1 MNSKTRAKT
10 DHEDIKKEIKKTAI
24 VKPTI
29 RPKQKSFNGFTH
41 GSARIKKE
49 EESFSS
55 LPSEIQG
62 KNRRVHKN
70 RKLNIFSHDQNSIR
84 KFQHKVNKSDI
95 QRDELEEEIEN
106 DIGQSNELVD
116 KENNCVISLEDQRIT
131 QYVIPNPQVLT
142 KPLLDVID
150 DLCSGASSNCDRKK
164 LSQEKRRKSLSQ
176 ERIIGIKQFFR
187 YSKLWRDIKG
197 LYNVKMH
204 IINFLL

>member
-1 MNSKTRAKT
+1 MNSKERPKI

-41 GSARIKKE
+41 GSARIKN

-55 LPSEIQG
+55 LPNQIQSKIKRG
-62 KNRRVHKN
+62 NTS
-70 RKLNIFSHDQNSIR
+70 RKINIISHDQKCNTKSKYRI
-84 KFQHKVNKSDI
+84 NKSDI
-95 QRDELEEEIEN
+95 QKDELEEEIEK
-106 DIGQSNELVD
+106 DICLDELVLD
-116 KENNCVISLEDQRIT
+116 KENNRVSLEDLKLRRT
-131 QYVIPNPQVLT
+131 QDVIPNPRVLT

-176 ERIIGIKQFFR
+176 ERIIGIKQFFK

-197 LYNVKMH
+197 L
-204 IINFLL
+204 

>member
-1 MNSKTRAKT
+1 MNSKERPKI

-29 RPKQKSFNGFTH
+29 RPKQRSFNGFTH
-41 GSARIKKE
+41 GSARIKN

-55 LPSEIQG
+55 LPNQIQSKIKRG
-62 KNRRVHKN
+62 NTS
-70 RKLNIFSHDQNSIR
+70 RKINIISHDQKCNTKSKYRI
-84 KFQHKVNKSDI
+84 NKSDI
-95 QRDELEEEIEN
+95 QKDELEEEIEK
-106 DIGQSNELVD
+106 DIGLDELVLD
-116 KENNCVISLEDQRIT
+116 KENNRVSLEDLKLRRT
-131 QYVIPNPQVLT
+131 QDVIPNPRVLT

-176 ERIIGIKQFFR
+176 ERIIGIKQFFK

-197 LYNVKMH
+197 L
-204 IINFLL
+204 

>member
-1 MNSKTRAKT
+1 MNSKTKAKT

-24 VKPTI
+24 VRPTI

-41 GSARIKKE
+41 GSTRIKKE

-55 LPSEIQG
+55 LPNEIQSKRG
-62 KNRRVHKN
+62 HKI
-70 RKLNIFSHDQNSIR
+70 RKLNIISHEQKCIR
-84 KFQHKVNKSDI
+84 KFTNKTPKSDI

-106 DIGQSNELVD
+106 EVGLHELVD
-116 KENNCVISLEDQRIT
+116 KENNCVSREDQRIT
-131 QYVIPNPQVLT
+131 KDVIPNPHVLT

-150 DLCSGASSNCDRKK
+150 ELCSGASSNCDRKK

-187 YSKLWRDIKG
+187 YSKVWRDIKG
-197 LYNVKMH
+197 L
-204 IINFLL
+204 

>member
-1 MNSKTRAKT
+1 MNSKERPKI

-41 GSARIKKE
+41 GSARIKN

-55 LPSEIQG
+55 LPSQIQSKIKRG
-62 KNRRVHKN
+62 HTN
-70 RKLNIFSHDQNSIR
+70 RKINIISHAQNSNT
-84 KFQHKVNKSDI
+84 KPKYKSNNTYI

-106 DIGQSNELVD
+106 DIGLNELVLD
-116 KENNCVISLEDQRIT
+116 KENNRVSLEDLKLRRT
-131 QYVIPNPQVLT
+131 QDVIPNPRVLT

-150 DLCSGASSNCDRKK
+150 DLCSGANSNCDRKK

-176 ERIIGIKQFFR
+176 ERIIGIKQFFK

-197 LYNVKMH
+197 L
-204 IINFLL
+204 

>member
-1 MNSKTRAKT
+1 MNSKERPKI

-41 GSARIKKE
+41 GSARIKN

-55 LPSEIQG
+55 LPNQIQSKIKRG
-62 KNRRVHKN
+62 NTS
-70 RKLNIFSHDQNSIR
+70 RKINIISHDQKCNTKSKYRI
-84 KFQHKVNKSDI
+84 NNSDI
-95 QRDELEEEIEN
+95 QKDELEEEIEN
-106 DIGQSNELVD
+106 DIGLEELVLD
-116 KENNCVISLEDQRIT
+116 KENNRVSLEDLKLRRT
-131 QYVIPNPQVLT
+131 QDVIPNPRVLT

-176 ERIIGIKQFFR
+176 ERIIGIKQFFK

-197 LYNVKMH
+197 L
-204 IINFLL
+204 

>member
-1 MNSKTRAKT
+1 MNSKERPKI

-41 GSARIKKE
+41 GSARIKN

-55 LPSEIQG
+55 LPNQIQSKIKRG
-62 KNRRVHKN
+62 NTS
-70 RKLNIFSHDQNSIR
+70 RKINIISHDQKCNTKSKYRI
-84 KFQHKVNKSDI
+84 NKSDI
-95 QRDELEEEIEN
+95 QKDELEEEIEK
-106 DIGQSNELVD
+106 DIGLDELVLD
-116 KENNCVISLEDQRIT
+116 KENNRVSLEDLKLRRT
-131 QYVIPNPQVLT
+131 QDVIPNPRVLT

-176 ERIIGIKQFFR
+176 ERIIGIKQFFK

-197 LYNVKMH
+197 L
-204 IINFLL
+204 

>member
-1 MNSKTRAKT
+1 MNSKTGAKT

-49 EESFSS
+49 ESFSS
-55 LPSEIQG
+55 LPSEIQS
-62 KNRRVHKN
+62 KSRRVHKN

-95 QRDELEEEIEN
+95 QRDELEEEIGLIN
-106 DIGQSNELVD
+106 DSVD
-116 KENNCVISLEDQRIT
+116 KENNCVVSLKDQRIT
-131 QYVIPNPQVLT
+131 QDVVPYPQVFT
-142 KPLLDVID
+142 KPFLDVID

-197 LYNVKMH
+197 LYNVKIH
-204 IINFLL
+204 R

>member
-1 MNSKTRAKT
+1 MNSKERPKI

-41 GSARIKKE
+41 GSARIKN

-55 LPSEIQG
+55 LPNQIQSKIKRG
-62 KNRRVHKN
+62 NTS
-70 RKLNIFSHDQNSIR
+70 RKINIISHDQKCNTKSKYRI
-84 KFQHKVNKSDI
+84 NKSDI
-95 QRDELEEEIEN
+95 QKDELEEEIEN
-106 DIGQSNELVD
+106 DICLDELVLD
-116 KENNCVISLEDQRIT
+116 KENNRVSLEDLKLRRT
-131 QYVIPNPQVLT
+131 QDVIPNPRVLT

-176 ERIIGIKQFFR
+176 ERIIGIKQFFK

-197 LYNVKMH
+197 L
-204 IINFLL
+204 

>member
-29 RPKQKSFNGFTH
+29 RPKQNSFNGFTH

-49 EESFSS
+49 ESFSS
-55 LPSEIQG
+55 LPSEIQS
-62 KNRRVHKN
+62 KSRRVHKN
-70 RKLNIFSHDQNSIR
+70 RKLNIFSHDKNSIR
-84 KFQHKVNKSDI
+84 KFQHKVNKSEI
-95 QRDELEEEIEN
+95 QRDELELEEAIGLVN
-106 DIGQSNELVD
+106 DLVD
-116 KENNCVISLEDQRIT
+116 KENNCVVGLKDQAIT
-131 QYVIPNPQVLT
+131 QDVIPYPQVFT
-142 KPLLDVID
+142 KPFLDVID

-197 LYNVKMH
+197 LYNVKIH
-204 IINFLL
+204 R

>member
-1 MNSKTRAKT
+1 MNSKERPKI

-41 GSARIKKE
+41 GSARIKN

-55 LPSEIQG
+55 LPNQIQSKIKRG
-62 KNRRVHKN
+62 NTS
-70 RKLNIFSHDQNSIR
+70 RKINIISHDQKCNTKSKYRI
-84 KFQHKVNKSDI
+84 NKSDI
-95 QRDELEEEIEN
+95 QKDELEEEIEN
-106 DIGQSNELVD
+106 DIGLEELVLD
-116 KENNCVISLEDQRIT
+116 KENNRVSLEDLKLRRT
-131 QYVIPNPQVLT
+131 QDVIPNPRVLT

-176 ERIIGIKQFFR
+176 ERIIGIKQFFK

-197 LYNVKMH
+197 L
-204 IINFLL
+204 

>member
-1 MNSKTRAKT
+1 MNSKERPKI
-10 DHEDIKKEIKKTAI
+10 DHEDIIKEIKKTAI

-41 GSARIKKE
+41 GSARIKN

-55 LPSEIQG
+55 LPNQIQSKIKRG
-62 KNRRVHKN
+62 NTS
-70 RKLNIFSHDQNSIR
+70 RKINIISHDQKCNTKSKYRI
-84 KFQHKVNKSDI
+84 NKSDI
-95 QRDELEEEIEN
+95 QKDELEEEIEK
-106 DIGQSNELVD
+106 DICLDELVLD
-116 KENNCVISLEDQRIT
+116 KENNRVSLEDLKLRRT
-131 QYVIPNPQVLT
+131 QDVIPNPRVLT

-176 ERIIGIKQFFR
+176 ERIIGIKQFFK

-197 LYNVKMH
+197 L
-204 IINFLL
+204 